1 MAKLYQ
7 LDIMRKTG
15 STKNQTSYDVVAKIL
30 LIDSIE
36 DDEDK
41 WMMMEESR
49 GTIDPGSGVWFRSS
63 SLNKVVLTGK
73 VEHGLRNEASLEYE
87 TWPLKVGQKGKF
99 TARKMI
105 NIWDA
110 TLEYTYYVYNAQ

>member
-15 STKNQTSYDVVAKIL
+15 SDKKQTSYEVVAKIL
-30 LIDSIE
+30 IIDSAE
-36 DDEDK
+36 DDDDK

-49 GTIDPGSGVWFRSS
+49 GTIDPGSGNWFRSS
-63 SLNKVVLTGK
+63 SLKKVVLTGK

-87 TWPLKVGQKGKF
+87 TWPLKVGQMGKF
-99 TARKMI
+99 TTWKMI

-110 TLEYTYYVYNAQ
+110 TLEYTYFVYSAQ

>member
-7 LDIMRKTG
+7 LDVMRKTG
-15 STKNQTSYDVVAKIL
+15 SDKNQRSYDIVAKIL
-30 LIDSIE
+30 IIDSVE
-36 DDEDK
+36 DADDK

-49 GTIDPGSGVWFRSS
+49 GTIDPGSGNWFRSS

-87 TWPLKVGQKGKF
+87 TWPLKVGQMGKF
-99 TARKMI
+99 TTRKMI
-105 NIWDA
+105 NIWDM
-110 TLEYTYYVYNAQ
+110 TLEYTYYVNWAQ